1 MSVCNMIRLIAVD
14 QIPDATPFRVDIDG
28 HEPFCVF
35 RVDGKIYVTDDTCT
49 HGKASL
55 AEEGELDGFVI
66 TCTWHDGAYD
76 VRDGTIVQRPCVKPL
91 QAYPATVV
99 DGVVYISLPAEA

>member
-1 MSVCNMIRLIAVD
+1 MIRLIAVD

-76 VRDGTIVQRPCVKPL
+76 VRDGTIVQRPGVKPL